1 MHFASALLVLEG
13 VGRMGSEP
21 PNLQRN
27 PNEQG
32 VPPAHRK
39 VRRESQEAHRHRVK
53 GPGYGQKPLAVDIMQ
68 PRVHSR
74 APQSHFVRVG
84 VPTRA
89 LRPEVWLAFCE
100 LVFATRAER
109 ADPGS
114 TTRRATVHSLRSG
127 LKIESPKAREGPC
140 VIIFRPWL
148 ENHRGSVATAIVQ
161 LLQQANQGTKPV
173 PQLALKETGD
183 PRQVPAFCGSS
194 HSS

>member
-1 MHFASALLVLEG
+1 MEAVCILHQLCWSLEG

-39 VRRESQEAHRHRVK
+39 VRRESQEARRHRVK

-74 APQSHFVRVG
+74 ALSVAFCDGG

-109 ADPGS
+109 MDPGS

-127 LKIESPKAREGPC
+127 LKIESPKTREGPH
-140 VIIFRPWL
+140 VIIFRSW
-148 ENHRGSVATAIVQ
+148 
-161 LLQQANQGTKPV
+161 
-173 PQLALKETGD
+173 
-183 PRQVPAFCGSS
+183 
-194 HSS
+194 